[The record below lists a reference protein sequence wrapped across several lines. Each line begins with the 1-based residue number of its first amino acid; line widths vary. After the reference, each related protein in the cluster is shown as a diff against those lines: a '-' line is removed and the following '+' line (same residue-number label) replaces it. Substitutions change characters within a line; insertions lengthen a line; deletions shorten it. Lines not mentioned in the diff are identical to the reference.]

1 MLRFSCKNGLLAGL
15 LLMTAC
21 SQGQLPPEYS
31 PDFVRVPVESE
42 DGKIR
47 RVLIPKACLKP
58 DETADDVLGEKIPP
72 GCANNW
78 NLQRMAERKG
88 DLFQGRK
95 LSPAP
100 AGPAVKAAEKYLEGK
115 KPGADNPKTGVSGG
129 GVSEGPG
136 PSADAEAPAGPK
148 QVSTRNR

>member
-1 MLRFSCKNGLLAGL
+1 MLRFSYKNGWLLGL
-15 LLMTAC
+15 LFMTAC

-31 PDFVRVPVESE
+31 PDFVRVPVEAE
-42 DGKIR
+42 DGRVK

-58 DETADDVLGEKIPP
+58 DETADDTLGETIPP

-88 DLFQGRK
+88 DLFQGRR

-100 AGPAVKAAEKYLEGK
+100 AAPAVKAAQKYLEGK
-115 KPGADNPKTGVSGG
+115 KNEPNSAGG
-129 GVSEGPG
+129 GVINEEAGAGTGTEGE
-136 PSADAEAPAGPK
+136 SQAGPK
-148 QVSTRNR
+148 QVNTRSR